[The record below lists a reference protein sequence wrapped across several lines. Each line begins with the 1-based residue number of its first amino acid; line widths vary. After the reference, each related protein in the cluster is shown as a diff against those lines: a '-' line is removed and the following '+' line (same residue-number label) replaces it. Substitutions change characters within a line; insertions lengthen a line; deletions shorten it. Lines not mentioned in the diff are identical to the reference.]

1 MKKKMAIIMAGATV
15 ATSVAPAFA
24 AGQNEVKEDKNYKLN
39 AKDTAKLVEEVR
51 NALEVKFQD
60 TKLGVKVGERVY
72 SITVDKQELV
82 NATQLQNK
90 INGLADGA
98 TLNVAIVDKGHQVI
112 NGKIANYEFKQYET
126 AAEIVAD
133 VEEAGV
139 EGLSATIKSTDTVE
153 VKKGEE
159 VVVVKVGDNRL
170 DFTVPK
176 MQNNKLVGFETK
188 AFDIEDG
195 ETHTVTIKKTDA
207 VMTSVKVDTLYDGMR
222 LTSDGKKLVEAYKEL
237 ENIKKASIDEN
248 SVTIAPGFS
257 GEASFEIHI
266 KDIKTDKESQIIT
279 ISGSNELVLRLEGL
293 LSNDSEL
300 KGNIDVLAG
309 DSRFETAIEVSK
321 ATFKNAGDAKSVI
334 LVGQDAV
341 VDGLAAAPLAAKENA
356 PILLAK
362 KDGVTEEVEAEMLR
376 VLGTNLTGK
385 TIYIIGGESQIS
397 KEAEAKLAK
406 LGVKVKRLAG
416 ASRYET
422 SLKIA
427 KELNST
433 SNSASNSGSKT
444 SFVVGGNGEADAMS
458 IAAYAA
464 QTNSPIIVT
473 NKDVVSEEAT
483 KVLEGKQIEI
493 IGGTSSVSAEVEAE
507 LAKIDMDKKVVRLA
521 GTDRKGTN
529 AKVINRYYGNAKEV
543 FVAKDGHGTGVSHLI
558 DALTAAPLAG
568 SKNAP
573 IILATNSVSTEQVET
588 AELKLKNVTKITQ
601 IGQGIAN
608 TVVEK
613 LYDVLNLLNK

>member
-112 NGKIANYEFKQYET
+112 NGKIANYEFKQYKT
-126 AAEIVAD
+126 AAEIVED
-133 VEEAGV
+133 VEKANLSATTK
-139 EGLSATIKSTDTVE
+139 LSATIKSTDTVE

-257 GEASFEIHI
+257 GEASFEILI

-427 KELNST
+427 EELNST
-433 SNSASNSGSKT
+433 SNSASKT
-444 SFVVGGNGEADAMS
+444 SFVVGGNGEVDAMS

-529 AKVINRYYGNAKEV
+529 AKVINRYYGNAEEV

>member
-1 MKKKMAIIMAGATV
+1 MKKKNMAMIMAGVTV

-153 VKKGEE
+153 VKKDEE

-170 DFTVPK
+170 DFTAPK

-188 AFDIEDG
+188 AFDIENG

-341 VDGLAAAPLAAKENA
+341 VDGLAAAPLAAEKNA

-427 KELNST
+427 EELNST
-433 SNSASNSGSKT
+433 SKT
-444 SFVVGGNGEADAMS
+444 SFVVGGNGEVDAMS

-464 QTNSPIIVT
+464 QTKSPIIVT
-473 NKDVVSEEAT
+473 NKDVVSEETT

-529 AKVINRYYGNAKEV
+529 AKVINRYYGNAEEV

>member
-60 TKLGVKVGERVY
+60 TKLGVTVGERVY

-153 VKKGEE
+153 VKKDEE

-321 ATFKNAGDAKSVI
+321 ATFKDAGDAESVI

-341 VDGLAAAPLAAKENA
+341 VDGLAAAPLAAEKNA

-427 KELNST
+427 EELNST
-433 SNSASNSGSKT
+433 SKT
-444 SFVVGGNGEADAMS
+444 SFVVGGNGEVDAMS

-464 QTNSPIIVT
+464 QTKSPIIVT
-473 NKDVVSEEAT
+473 NKDVVSEETT

-568 SKNAP
+568 SKDAP

>member
-153 VKKGEE
+153 VKKDEE

-170 DFTVPK
+170 DFTAPK

-427 KELNST
+427 EELNST
-433 SNSASNSGSKT
+433 SKT
-444 SFVVGGNGEADAMS
+444 SFVVGGNGEVDAMS

-464 QTNSPIIVT
+464 QTKSPIIVT
-473 NKDVVSEEAT
+473 NKDVVSEETT

-543 FVAKDGHGTGVSHLI
+543 FVAKDGYGTGVSHLI

-568 SKNAP
+568 SKDAP

>member
-153 VKKGEE
+153 VKKDEE

-427 KELNST
+427 EELNST
-433 SNSASNSGSKT
+433 SKT
-444 SFVVGGNGEADAMS
+444 SFVVGGNGEVDAMS

-464 QTNSPIIVT
+464 QTKSPIIVT
-473 NKDVVSEEAT
+473 NKDVVSEETT

>member
-1 MKKKMAIIMAGATV
+1 MKKKNMAMIMAGVTV

-60 TKLGVKVGERVY
+60 TKLGVTVGERVY

-153 VKKGEE
+153 VKKDEE

-170 DFTVPK
+170 DFTAPK

-188 AFDIEDG
+188 AFDIENG

-321 ATFKNAGDAKSVI
+321 ATFKDAGDAESVI

-341 VDGLAAAPLAAKENA
+341 VDGLAAAPLAAEKNA

-427 KELNST
+427 EELNST
-433 SNSASNSGSKT
+433 SKT
-444 SFVVGGNGEADAMS
+444 SFVVGGNGEVDAMS

-529 AKVINRYYGNAKEV
+529 AKVINRYYGNAEEV

>member
-60 TKLGVKVGERVY
+60 TKLGVTVGERVY

-153 VKKGEE
+153 VKKDEE

-170 DFTVPK
+170 DFTAPK

-188 AFDIEDG
+188 AFDIENG

-237 ENIKKASIDEN
+237 KNINKASIDEN

-257 GEASFEIHI
+257 GEASFEILI

-321 ATFKNAGDAKSVI
+321 ATFKDAGDAESVI

-341 VDGLAAAPLAAKENA
+341 VDGLAAAPLAAEKNA

-427 KELNST
+427 EELNST
-433 SNSASNSGSKT
+433 SKT
-444 SFVVGGNGEADAMS
+444 SFVVGGNGEVDAMS

-464 QTNSPIIVT
+464 QTKSPIIVT
-473 NKDVVSEEAT
+473 NKDVVSEETT

-543 FVAKDGHGTGVSHLI
+543 FVAKDGYGTGVSHLI

-568 SKNAP
+568 SKDAP

>member
-60 TKLGVKVGERVY
+60 TKLGVTVGERVY

-153 VKKGEE
+153 VKKDEE

-170 DFTVPK
+170 DFTAPK

-188 AFDIEDG
+188 AFDIENG

-237 ENIKKASIDEN
+237 KNINKASIDEN

-257 GEASFEIHI
+257 GEASFEILI

-321 ATFKNAGDAKSVI
+321 ATFKDAGDAESVI

-341 VDGLAAAPLAAKENA
+341 VDGLAAAPLAAEKNA

-427 KELNST
+427 EELNST
-433 SNSASNSGSKT
+433 SKT
-444 SFVVGGNGEADAMS
+444 SFVVGGNGEVDAMS

-464 QTNSPIIVT
+464 QTKSPIIVT
-473 NKDVVSEEAT
+473 NKDVVSEETT

>member
-112 NGKIANYEFKQYET
+112 NGKIANYEFKQYKT
-126 AAEIVAD
+126 AAEIVED
-133 VEEAGV
+133 VEKANLSATTK
-139 EGLSATIKSTDTVE
+139 LSATIKSTDTVE

-376 VLGTNLTGK
+376 VLGANLTGK

-427 KELNST
+427 EELNST
-433 SNSASNSGSKT
+433 SKT
-444 SFVVGGNGEADAMS
+444 SFVVGGNGEVDAMS

-529 AKVINRYYGNAKEV
+529 AKVINRYYGNAEEV

>member
-1 MKKKMAIIMAGATV
+1 MKKKNMAMIMAGVTV

-60 TKLGVKVGERVY
+60 TKLGVTVGERVY

-153 VKKGEE
+153 VKKDEE

-170 DFTVPK
+170 DFTAPK
-176 MQNNKLVGFETK
+176 IQNNKLVGFETK
-188 AFDIEDG
+188 AFDIENG

-237 ENIKKASIDEN
+237 KNINKASIDEN

-341 VDGLAAAPLAAKENA
+341 VDGLAAAPLAAEKNA

-427 KELNST
+427 EELNST
-433 SNSASNSGSKT
+433 SKT
-444 SFVVGGNGEADAMS
+444 SFVVGGNGEVDAMS

-464 QTNSPIIVT
+464 QTKSPIIVT
-473 NKDVVSEEAT
+473 NKDVVSEETT

-529 AKVINRYYGNAKEV
+529 AKVINRYYGNAEEV

>member
-15 ATSVAPAFA
+15 ATSVAPVFA
-24 AGQNEVKEDKNYKLN
+24 TGQNEVKEDKNYKLN

-60 TKLGVKVGERVY
+60 TKLDATVGERVY
-72 SITVDKQELV
+72 SITVDGKELV

-98 TLNVAIVDKGHQVI
+98 TLDVVIVDKGHQVI

-153 VKKGEE
+153 VTNGED
-159 VVVVKVGDNRL
+159 VVVVKVGDDKL
-170 DFTVPK
+170 DFTAPK
-176 MQNNKLVGFETK
+176 MQKDELVGFEIK
-188 AFDIEDG
+188 AFDIENG

-207 VMTSVKVDTLYDGMR
+207 IMTSVKVDTLYDGMR

-237 ENIKKASIDEN
+237 KNINKASIDEN

-257 GEASFEIHI
+257 GEASFEILI

-300 KGNIDVLAG
+300 KGNIDVIAG

-321 ATFKNAGDAKSVI
+321 ATFENAGDAEAVI

-341 VDGLAAAPLAAKENA
+341 VDGLAAAPLAAEKNA

-385 TIYIIGGESQIS
+385 TIYIIGGVNQIS
-397 KEAEAKLAK
+397 EEAETKLAK
-406 LGVKVKRLAG
+406 LGVEVKRLAG
-416 ASRYET
+416 DSRYET

-427 KELNST
+427 EELKST
-433 SNSASNSGSKT
+433 SKT
-444 SFVVGGNGEADAMS
+444 SFVVGGNGEVDAMS

-464 QTNSPIIVT
+464 QTKSPIIVT
-473 NKDVVSEEAT
+473 NKDVVSEETT

-529 AKVINRYYGNAKEV
+529 AEVINRYYGNAKEV
-543 FVAKDGHGTGVSHLI
+543 FVAKDGYGTGVSHLI

>member
-1 MKKKMAIIMAGATV
+1 M
-15 ATSVAPAFA
+15 
-24 AGQNEVKEDKNYKLN
+24 
-39 AKDTAKLVEEVR
+39 
-51 NALEVKFQD
+51 
-60 TKLGVKVGERVY
+60 
-72 SITVDKQELV
+72 

-98 TLNVAIVDKGHQVI
+98 TLNVAIFDKGHQVI

-133 VEEAGV
+133 VEEANLSATTK
-139 EGLSATIKSTDTVE
+139 LSATIKSTDTVE
-153 VKKGEE
+153 VKKDEE

-170 DFTVPK
+170 DFTAPK

-188 AFDIEDG
+188 AFDIENG

-237 ENIKKASIDEN
+237 KNINKASIDEN

-293 LSNDSEL
+293 LSNDPEL

-321 ATFKNAGDAKSVI
+321 ATFKDAGDAKSVI

-341 VDGLAAAPLAAKENA
+341 VDGLAAAPLAAEKNA

-427 KELNST
+427 EELNST
-433 SNSASNSGSKT
+433 SKT
-444 SFVVGGNGEADAMS
+444 SFVVGGNGEVDAMS

-464 QTNSPIIVT
+464 QTKSPIIVT
-473 NKDVVSEEAT
+473 NKDVVSEETT

-493 IGGTSSVSAEVEAE
+493 IGGTSSVSAAVEAE

>member
-1 MKKKMAIIMAGATV
+1 MKKKNMAMIMAGVTV

-60 TKLGVKVGERVY
+60 TKLGVTVGERVY

-153 VKKGEE
+153 VKKDEE

-170 DFTVPK
+170 DFTAPK
-176 MQNNKLVGFETK
+176 IQNNKLVGFETK
-188 AFDIEDG
+188 AFDIENG

-237 ENIKKASIDEN
+237 KNINKASIDEN

-257 GEASFEIHI
+257 GEASFEILI

-321 ATFKNAGDAKSVI
+321 ATFKDAGDAESVI

-341 VDGLAAAPLAAKENA
+341 VDGLAAAPLAAEKNA

-427 KELNST
+427 EELNST
-433 SNSASNSGSKT
+433 SKT
-444 SFVVGGNGEADAMS
+444 SFVVGGNGEVDAMS

-464 QTNSPIIVT
+464 QTKSPIIVT
-473 NKDVVSEEAT
+473 NKDVVSEETT

-543 FVAKDGHGTGVSHLI
+543 FVAKDGYGTGVSHLI

-568 SKNAP
+568 SKDAP

>member
-15 ATSVAPAFA
+15 ATSVAPVFA
-24 AGQNEVKEDKNYKLN
+24 TGQNEVKEDKNYKLN

-60 TKLGVKVGERVY
+60 TKLDATVGERVY
-72 SITVDKQELV
+72 SITVDGKELV

-90 INGLADGA
+90 INELSDGA
-98 TLNVAIVDKGHQVI
+98 TLDVVIVDKGHQVI

-153 VKKGEE
+153 VKKDEE

-170 DFTVPK
+170 DFTAPK

-188 AFDIEDG
+188 AFDIENG

-237 ENIKKASIDEN
+237 KNINKASIDEN

-257 GEASFEIHI
+257 GEASFEILI
-266 KDIKTDKESQIIT
+266 KDTKTNKESQIIT

-300 KGNIDVLAG
+300 KGNIDVIAG

-321 ATFKNAGDAKSVI
+321 ATFKDAGYAKSVI

-341 VDGLAAAPLAAKENA
+341 VDGLAAAPLAAEKEA

-385 TIYIIGGESQIS
+385 TIYIIGGVNQIS
-397 KEAEAKLAK
+397 EEAETKLAK
-406 LGVKVKRLAG
+406 LGVEVKRLAG
-416 ASRYET
+416 DSRYET

-427 KELNST
+427 EELKST
-433 SNSASNSGSKT
+433 SKT
-444 SFVVGGNGEADAMS
+444 SFVVGGNGEVDAMS

-464 QTNSPIIVT
+464 QTKSPIIVT
-473 NKDVVSEEAT
+473 NKDAVSEET
-483 KVLEGKQIEI
+483 TEVLEGKQIEI

-543 FVAKDGHGTGVSHLI
+543 FVAKDGYGTGVSHLI

>member
-1 MKKKMAIIMAGATV
+1 MKKKNMAMIMAGVTV

-60 TKLGVKVGERVY
+60 TKLGVTVGERVY

-153 VKKGEE
+153 VKKDEE

-257 GEASFEIHI
+257 GEASFEILI

-427 KELNST
+427 EELNST
-433 SNSASNSGSKT
+433 SKT
-444 SFVVGGNGEADAMS
+444 SFVVGGNGEVDAMS

-464 QTNSPIIVT
+464 QTKSPIIVT
-473 NKDVVSEEAT
+473 NKDVVSEETT

>member
-1 MKKKMAIIMAGATV
+1 MKKKMAIIMAGVTV

-60 TKLGVKVGERVY
+60 TKLGVTVGERVY

-98 TLNVAIVDKGHQVI
+98 TLNVAIFDKGHQVI

-133 VEEAGV
+133 VEEANLSATTK
-139 EGLSATIKSTDTVE
+139 LSATIKSTDTVE
-153 VKKGEE
+153 VKKDEE

-170 DFTVPK
+170 DFTAPK

-188 AFDIEDG
+188 AFDIENG

-237 ENIKKASIDEN
+237 KNINKASIDEN

-293 LSNDSEL
+293 LSNDPEL

-321 ATFKNAGDAKSVI
+321 ATFKDSGDAKSVI

-341 VDGLAAAPLAAKENA
+341 VDGLAAAPLAAEKNA

-427 KELNST
+427 EELNST
-433 SNSASNSGSKT
+433 SKT
-444 SFVVGGNGEADAMS
+444 SFVVGGNGEVDAMS

-464 QTNSPIIVT
+464 QTKSPIIVT
-473 NKDVVSEEAT
+473 NKDVVSEETT

-493 IGGTSSVSAEVEAE
+493 IGGTSSVSAAVEAE

>member
-60 TKLGVKVGERVY
+60 TKLGVTVGERVY

-153 VKKGEE
+153 VKKDEE

-170 DFTVPK
+170 DFTAPK
-176 MQNNKLVGFETK
+176 IQNNKLVGFETK
-188 AFDIEDG
+188 AFDIENG

-237 ENIKKASIDEN
+237 KNINKASIDEN

-257 GEASFEIHI
+257 GEASFEILI

-321 ATFKNAGDAKSVI
+321 ATFKDAGDAESVI

-341 VDGLAAAPLAAKENA
+341 VDGLAAAPLAAEKNA

-427 KELNST
+427 EELNST
-433 SNSASNSGSKT
+433 SKT
-444 SFVVGGNGEADAMS
+444 SFVVGGNGEVDAMS

-464 QTNSPIIVT
+464 QTKSPIIVT
-473 NKDVVSEEAT
+473 NKDVVSEETT

-543 FVAKDGHGTGVSHLI
+543 FVAKDGYGTGVSHLI

-568 SKNAP
+568 SKDAP

>member
-153 VKKGEE
+153 VKKDEE

-257 GEASFEIHI
+257 GEASFEILI

-341 VDGLAAAPLAAKENA
+341 VDGLAAAPLAAEKNA

-427 KELNST
+427 EELNST
-433 SNSASNSGSKT
+433 SKT
-444 SFVVGGNGEADAMS
+444 SFVVGGNGEVDAMS

-464 QTNSPIIVT
+464 QTKSPIIVT
-473 NKDVVSEEAT
+473 NKDVVSEETT

>member
-1 MKKKMAIIMAGATV
+1 MKKKNMAMIMAGVTV

-60 TKLGVKVGERVY
+60 TKLGVTVGERVY

-153 VKKGEE
+153 VKKDEE

-170 DFTVPK
+170 DFTAPK

-188 AFDIEDG
+188 AFDIENG

-237 ENIKKASIDEN
+237 KNINKASIDEN

-257 GEASFEIHI
+257 GEASFEILI

-321 ATFKNAGDAKSVI
+321 ATFKDAGDAESVI

-341 VDGLAAAPLAAKENA
+341 VDGLAAAPLAAEKNA

-427 KELNST
+427 EELNST
-433 SNSASNSGSKT
+433 SKT
-444 SFVVGGNGEADAMS
+444 SFVVGGNGEVDAMS

-464 QTNSPIIVT
+464 QTKSPIIVT
-473 NKDVVSEEAT
+473 NKDVVSEETT

-529 AKVINRYYGNAKEV
+529 AKVINRYYGNAEEV